1 MHRFSVALTALLL
14 LSPPV
19 FGEQKV
25 TAGKGGVAVG
35 IQGDHNNVSLN
46 DPEVRRLVAEVLKK
60 QKADDFLKGQ
70 VTRSQAEADALKKE
84 NEALKQQL
92 AEAVRT
98 TVAASREPNPTPA
111 ALTAV
116 QGLEAGDTR
125 PAGTLL
131 AERDTLCQHTRD
143 RAVPRSGQTDVCRR
157 HAGNV

>member
-1 MHRFSVALTALLL
+1 MHRLSVALTALLL

-92 AEAVRT
+92 ALPRPMPRPRNGRGQHHRPCNR
-98 TVAASREPNPTPA
+98 AAGS
-111 ALTAV
+111 L
-116 QGLEAGDTR
+116 QWK
-125 PAGTLL
+125 
-131 AERDTLCQHTRD
+131 D
-143 RAVPRSGQTDVCRR
+143 R
-157 HAGNV
+157 